1 MDEITAY
8 KAGSGTLTDDA
19 KIIEHLKIKNIYGM
33 IKIYIDQSQKAYS
46 ELYLFLQND
55 MKTMCLEEGCFLG
68 DPSEERTNQSTE
80 MDFLSFFEAWF
91 LQCETFGEFAR
102 QSARN
107 ALLAATGCF
116 VTDDYKFGCHRVLQA
131 IKDADELD
139 VHITWY
145 ETVYTVMSVLK
156 STRQVI
162 WGLLCPKYR
171 KLTGDKDRNFLKDF
185 QQFTIEF
192 MKYMDTSNPVDT
204 KLKTDGQSGRLIAH
218 YVRQSNASYHD
229 IDNRNKNTGDGDGD
243 RRRRRPQTVVRS
255 ESFFW

>member
-107 ALLAATGCF
+107 ALLATTGCF

-171 KLTGDKDRNFLKDF
+171 KLTGDKDN
-185 QQFTIEF
+185 
-192 MKYMDTSNPVDT
+192 
-204 KLKTDGQSGRLIAH
+204 
-218 YVRQSNASYHD
+218 
-229 IDNRNKNTGDGDGD
+229 
-243 RRRRRPQTVVRS
+243 
-255 ESFFW
+255 

>member
-1 MDEITAY
+1 MELIQCIRDGGWEKIPKEDLPAPSSVSAAFPASWLLLEYETGSP
-8 KAGSGTLTDDA
+8 AGLPLIQWTRIFKS
-19 KIIEHLKIKNIYGM
+19 H
-33 IKIYIDQSQKAYS
+33 S

-171 KLTGDKDRNFLKDF
+171 KLTGDKDLFESLDATN
-185 QQFTIEF
+185 
-192 MKYMDTSNPVDT
+192 
-204 KLKTDGQSGRLIAH
+204 GQS
-218 YVRQSNASYHD
+218 Q
-229 IDNRNKNTGDGDGD
+229 NRNTTKFGSK
-243 RRRRRPQTVVRS
+243 RPMS
-255 ESFFW
+255 NHELLS